1 MAIIKITD
9 IEVNDGSNPKYVPAE
24 MTLVLNLDGLTSNNE
39 IEEFID
45 EVLFEILGYGTNSTY
60 SLVD

>member
-1 MAIIKITD
+1 MATIKITD
-9 IEVNDGSNPKYVPAE
+9 IEVNDGSNPTYVPTE
-24 MTLVLNLDGLTSNNE
+24 MTLTLNLDGLNSNDE
-39 IEEFID
+39 IEELLD